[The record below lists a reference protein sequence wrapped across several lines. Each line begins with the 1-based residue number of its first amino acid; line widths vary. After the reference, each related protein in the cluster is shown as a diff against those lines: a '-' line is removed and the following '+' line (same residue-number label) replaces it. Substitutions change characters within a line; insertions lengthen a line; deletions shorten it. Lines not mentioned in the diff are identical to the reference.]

1 MMLEDYCVIDLEMTG
16 LNPKHHK
23 ILEVAAVRVRKKE
36 IVSECSMLIRQ
47 HQLLEEKITELT
59 GEILDIASQ
68 TNLLALNA
76 SIEAARAGEAG
87 KGFAVVADD
96 ILVGQNVIF
105 DYSFL
110 KQAAI
115 NRKMSFERKAA
126 DTLKIA
132 RRCLPA
138 LEKRTLDALCG
149 YYGIEIGHHHRA
161 LDDAKAT
168 YLLYERLE
176 KEFWAVQA
184 DVFEPKP
191 LIYKAKRQTPAT
203 ARQKKH
209 LKELADYHKI
219 NLNLEWE
226 TLTRNE
232 ASRQVDRIISQ
243 YGRMLK

>member
-36 IVSECSMLIRQ
+36 VVSECSMLIHQ
-47 HQLLEEKITELT
+47 HRTLDEKITELT
-59 GEILDIASQ
+59 GISQEMLEGAEEEDAVLDIFFEF
-68 TNLLALNA
+68 L
-76 SIEAARAGEAG
+76 GE
-87 KGFAVVADD
+87 D

-105 DYSFL
+105 DYGFL

-115 NRKMSFERKAA
+115 NRKMPFERKAA

-132 RRCLPA
+132 RRCLPE
-138 LEKRTLDALCG
+138 LEKKTLEALCG
-149 YYGIEIGHHHRA
+149 YYGIEIGQHHRA
-161 LDDAKAT
+161 LDDARAT
-168 YLLYERLE
+168 YRLYERLE
-176 KEFWAVQA
+176 EEFGIVEA

-243 YGRMLK
+243 YGRMSPK

>member
-36 IVSECSMLIRQ
+36 IVSECYMLIRQ

-59 GEILDIASQ
+59 GIDQEML
-68 TNLLALNA
+68 
-76 SIEAARAGEAG
+76 AGE
-87 KGFAVVADD
+87 KEEDEVLDHFFGFLGED

-176 KEFWAVQA
+176 KEFGAVQA

>member
-36 IVSECSMLIRQ
+36 IVSESSMLIRQ

-59 GEILDIASQ
+59 GIGQEMLAGAKEEDEVLDHFFGF
-68 TNLLALNA
+68 L
-76 SIEAARAGEAG
+76 GE
-87 KGFAVVADD
+87 D

-176 KEFWAVQA
+176 KEFGAVQA

>member
-36 IVSECSMLIRQ
+36 IISECSMLIHQ
-47 HQLLEEKITELT
+47 HQPLEEKITELT
-59 GEILDIASQ
+59 GIDQEMLAGAKEEDEVLDHFFGF
-68 TNLLALNA
+68 L
-76 SIEAARAGEAG
+76 GE
-87 KGFAVVADD
+87 D

-176 KEFWAVQA
+176 KE
-184 DVFEPKP
+184 
-191 LIYKAKRQTPAT
+191 
-203 ARQKKH
+203 
-209 LKELADYHKI
+209 
-219 NLNLEWE
+219 
-226 TLTRNE
+226 
-232 ASRQVDRIISQ
+232 
-243 YGRMLK
+243 

>member
-36 IVSECSMLIRQ
+36 NVSECSMLIRQ

-59 GEILDIASQ
+59 GIDQEMLAGAKEEDEVLDHFFGF
-68 TNLLALNA
+68 L
-76 SIEAARAGEAG
+76 GE
-87 KGFAVVADD
+87 D

-176 KEFWAVQA
+176 KEFGAVQA

>member
-36 IVSECSMLIRQ
+36 IVSECSMLIQQ

-59 GEILDIASQ
+59 GIDQEMLAGAKEEDEVLDHFFGF
-68 TNLLALNA
+68 L
-76 SIEAARAGEAG
+76 GE
-87 KGFAVVADD
+87 D

-176 KEFWAVQA
+176 KEFGAVQA

-243 YGRMLK
+243 YGRMPQNNDAKLTMLK

>member
-23 ILEVAAVRVRKKE
+23 ILEVAAVRGRKKE

-59 GEILDIASQ
+59 GIDQEMLAGAKEEDEVLDHFFGF
-68 TNLLALNA
+68 L
-76 SIEAARAGEAG
+76 GE
-87 KGFAVVADD
+87 D

-176 KEFWAVQA
+176 KEFGAVQA

>member
-36 IVSECSMLIRQ
+36 IVSECSMLIQQ

-59 GEILDIASQ
+59 GIDQAMLAGAKEEDEVLDHFFGF
-68 TNLLALNA
+68 L
-76 SIEAARAGEAG
+76 GE
-87 KGFAVVADD
+87 D

-176 KEFWAVQA
+176 KEFGAVQA

-243 YGRMLK
+243 YGRMLKK

>member
-23 ILEVAAVRVRKKE
+23 ILEVAAVRVRKKK

-59 GEILDIASQ
+59 GIDQEMLAGAKEEDEVLDHFFGF
-68 TNLLALNA
+68 L
-76 SIEAARAGEAG
+76 GE
-87 KGFAVVADD
+87 D

-149 YYGIEIGHHHRA
+149 YYGTEIGHHHRA

-176 KEFWAVQA
+176 KEFGAVQA

>member
-1 MMLEDYCVIDLEMTG
+1 MLEDYCVIDLEMTG

-36 IVSECSMLIRQ
+36 IVSECSMLIQQ

-59 GEILDIASQ
+59 GIDQEMLAGAKEEDEVLDHFFGF
-68 TNLLALNA
+68 L
-76 SIEAARAGEAG
+76 GE
-87 KGFAVVADD
+87 D

-176 KEFWAVQA
+176 KEFGAVQA

-243 YGRMLK
+243 YGRMPQNNDAKLTMLK

>member
-1 MMLEDYCVIDLEMTG
+1 MLEDYCVIDLEMTG

-36 IVSECSMLIRQ
+36 IVSECSMLIWQ

-59 GEILDIASQ
+59 GIDQEMLAGAKEEDEVLDHFFGF
-68 TNLLALNA
+68 L
-76 SIEAARAGEAG
+76 GE
-87 KGFAVVADD
+87 D

-105 DYSFL
+105 DYGFL

-149 YYGIEIGHHHRA
+149 YYGIEIGYHHRA

-176 KEFWAVQA
+176 KEFGAVQA
-184 DVFEPKP
+184 DVFEPKQ

>member
-1 MMLEDYCVIDLEMTG
+1 MLEDYCVIDLEMTG

-23 ILEVAAVRVRKKE
+23 ILEVAAVRVRKKQA
-36 IVSECSMLIRQ
+36 VSECSMLIYQ
-47 HQLLEEKITELT
+47 QQTLDEKIIELT
-59 GEILDIASQ
+59 GITPKMLEGAEDEEQVLDRFFEF
-68 TNLLALNA
+68 L
-76 SIEAARAGEAG
+76 GE
-87 KGFAVVADD
+87 D

-105 DYSFL
+105 DYGFL
-110 KQAAI
+110 KQAAV
-115 NRKMSFERKAA
+115 NRKMPFERKAA

-132 RRCLPA
+132 RRCLPM
-138 LEKRTLDALCG
+138 LEKKTLDALCE
-149 YYGIEIGHHHRA
+149 YYGIEIGQHHRA

-176 KEFWAVQA
+176 KEFGEEQA
-184 DVFEPKP
+184 DVFEPKL

-243 YGRMLK
+243 YGRMQKV

>member
-1 MMLEDYCVIDLEMTG
+1 MTG

-23 ILEVAAVRVRKKE
+23 ILEVAAVRVRKK
-36 IVSECSMLIRQ
+36 VSQRVLHAVRQ
-47 HQLLEEKITELT
+47 HQPLEEKITELT
-59 GEILDIASQ
+59 GIDQEMLAGAKEEDEVLDCFFGF
-68 TNLLALNA
+68 L
-76 SIEAARAGEAG
+76 GE
-87 KGFAVVADD
+87 D

-115 NRKMSFERKAA
+115 NRKQPFERKAA

-176 KEFWAVQA
+176 EEFGTV
-184 DVFEPKP
+184 PGGC
-191 LIYKAKRQTPAT
+191 L
-203 ARQKKH
+203 
-209 LKELADYHKI
+209 
-219 NLNLEWE
+219 
-226 TLTRNE
+226 
-232 ASRQVDRIISQ
+232 
-243 YGRMLK
+243 

>member
-23 ILEVAAVRVRKKE
+23 IVEVAAVRVRKKE
-36 IVSECSMLIRQ
+36 IISECSMLIRQ

-59 GEILDIASQ
+59 GIDQEMLAGAKEEDEVLDHFFGF
-68 TNLLALNA
+68 L
-76 SIEAARAGEAG
+76 GE
-87 KGFAVVADD
+87 D

-176 KEFWAVQA
+176 KEFGAVQA

-243 YGRMLK
+243 YGRMLKK

>member
-36 IVSECSMLIRQ
+36 IVSESSMLIRQ

-59 GEILDIASQ
+59 GIDQEMLAGAKEEDEVLDHFFGF
-68 TNLLALNA
+68 L
-76 SIEAARAGEAG
+76 GE
-87 KGFAVVADD
+87 D

-176 KEFWAVQA
+176 KEFGAVQA

>member
-36 IVSECSMLIRQ
+36 IVSEGSMLIRQ
-47 HQLLEEKITELT
+47 HQLLEEKIMELT
-59 GEILDIASQ
+59 GIDQEMLAGAKEEDEVLDHFFGF
-68 TNLLALNA
+68 L
-76 SIEAARAGEAG
+76 GE
-87 KGFAVVADD
+87 D

-176 KEFWAVQA
+176 KEFGAVQA

-232 ASRQVDRIISQ
+232 ESRQVDRIISQ

>member
-23 ILEVAAVRVRKKE
+23 ILEVAAVRVRKKA

-59 GEILDIASQ
+59 GIDQEMLAGAKEEDEVLDHFFGF
-68 TNLLALNA
+68 L
-76 SIEAARAGEAG
+76 GE
-87 KGFAVVADD
+87 D

-176 KEFWAVQA
+176 KEFGAVQA

>member
-36 IVSECSMLIRQ
+36 IVRECSMLIRQ

-59 GEILDIASQ
+59 GIDQEMLAGAKEEDEVLDHFFGF
-68 TNLLALNA
+68 L
-76 SIEAARAGEAG
+76 GE
-87 KGFAVVADD
+87 D

-176 KEFWAVQA
+176 KEFGAVQA

>member
-1 MMLEDYCVIDLEMTG
+1 MLEDYCVIDLEMTG

-59 GEILDIASQ
+59 GIDQEMLAGAKEEDEVLDHFFGF
-68 TNLLALNA
+68 L
-76 SIEAARAGEAG
+76 GE
-87 KGFAVVADD
+87 D

-161 LDDAKAT
+161 FSHPARCQRLDFRIRNH
-168 YLLYERLE
+168 LS
-176 KEFWAVQA
+176 
-184 DVFEPKP
+184 PP
-191 LIYKAKRQTPAT
+191 LICRVSSSCIFREGFLLQ
-203 ARQKKH
+203 RC
-209 LKELADYHKI
+209 
-219 NLNLEWE
+219 
-226 TLTRNE
+226 
-232 ASRQVDRIISQ
+232 SR
-243 YGRMLK
+243 

>member
-23 ILEVAAVRVRKKE
+23 ILEVAAVRFRKKE

-47 HQLLEEKITELT
+47 HQPLEEKITELT
-59 GEILDIASQ
+59 GIDQEMLAGAKEEDEVLDCFFGF
-68 TNLLALNA
+68 L
-76 SIEAARAGEAG
+76 GE
-87 KGFAVVADD
+87 D

-176 KEFWAVQA
+176 KEFGAVQA

>member
-36 IVSECSMLIRQ
+36 IVSECSMLIQQ

-59 GEILDIASQ
+59 GIDQAMLAGAKEEDEVLDHFFGF
-68 TNLLALNA
+68 L
-76 SIEAARAGEAG
+76 GE
-87 KGFAVVADD
+87 D

-176 KEFWAVQA
+176 KEFGAVQA

>member
-59 GEILDIASQ
+59 GIDQEMLAGAKEEDEVLDHFFGF
-68 TNLLALNA
+68 L
-76 SIEAARAGEAG
+76 GE
-87 KGFAVVADD
+87 D

-132 RRCLPA
+132 RRCLP
-138 LEKRTLDALCG
+138 
-149 YYGIEIGHHHRA
+149 
-161 LDDAKAT
+161 
-168 YLLYERLE
+168 YERLE
-176 KEFWAVQA
+176 KEFGAVQA

>member
-36 IVSECSMLIRQ
+36 IVSECSMLIWQ

-59 GEILDIASQ
+59 GIDQEMLAGAKEEDEVLDHFFGF
-68 TNLLALNA
+68 L
-76 SIEAARAGEAG
+76 GE
-87 KGFAVVADD
+87 D

-105 DYSFL
+105 DYGFL

-149 YYGIEIGHHHRA
+149 YYGIEIGYHHRA

-176 KEFWAVQA
+176 KEFGAVQA
-184 DVFEPKP
+184 DVFEPKQ

>member
-36 IVSECSMLIRQ
+36 IVSECSMLIYQ
-47 HQLLEEKITELT
+47 HQPLEEKITELT
-59 GEILDIASQ
+59 GIDQEMLAGAKEEDEVLDHFFGF
-68 TNLLALNA
+68 L
-76 SIEAARAGEAG
+76 GE
-87 KGFAVVADD
+87 D

-176 KEFWAVQA
+176 KEFGAVQA

-191 LIYKAKRQTPAT
+191 LLYKAKRQTPAT

>member
-23 ILEVAAVRVRKKE
+23 ILEVAAVRVRKKA

-59 GEILDIASQ
+59 GIGQEMLAGAKEEDEVLDHFFGF
-68 TNLLALNA
+68 L
-76 SIEAARAGEAG
+76 GE
-87 KGFAVVADD
+87 D

-176 KEFWAVQA
+176 KEFGAVQA

>member
-1 MMLEDYCVIDLEMTG
+1 
-16 LNPKHHK
+16 
-23 ILEVAAVRVRKKE
+23 
-36 IVSECSMLIRQ
+36 MLIRQ

-59 GEILDIASQ
+59 GIDQEMLAGAKEEDEVLDHFFGF
-68 TNLLALNA
+68 L
-76 SIEAARAGEAG
+76 GE
-87 KGFAVVADD
+87 D

-176 KEFWAVQA
+176 KEFGAVQA

>member
-36 IVSECSMLIRQ
+36 IVSEGSMLIRQ

-59 GEILDIASQ
+59 GIDQEMLAGAKEEDEVLDHFFGF
-68 TNLLALNA
+68 L
-76 SIEAARAGEAG
+76 GE
-87 KGFAVVADD
+87 D

-176 KEFWAVQA
+176 KEFGAVQA

>member
-36 IVSECSMLIRQ
+36 IVSECWMMIRKN
-47 HQLLEEKITELT
+47 QLLEEKITELT
-59 GEILDIASQ
+59 GIDQEMLAGAKEEDEVLDHFFGF
-68 TNLLALNA
+68 L
-76 SIEAARAGEAG
+76 GE
-87 KGFAVVADD
+87 D

-176 KEFWAVQA
+176 KEFGAVQA